1 MEFVVKPICN
11 GFRKDEESMI
21 PALTSSTALQ
31 GNRVR
36 NSLAMPL
43 FWRVRRGFSQG
54 YTSSLTP

>member
-1 MEFVVKPICN
+1 VKPICN
-11 GFRKDEESMI
+11 GFKNDEESTM

-43 FWRVRRGFSQG
+43 FWRVRNGVWMGIHRV
-54 YTSSLTP
+54 